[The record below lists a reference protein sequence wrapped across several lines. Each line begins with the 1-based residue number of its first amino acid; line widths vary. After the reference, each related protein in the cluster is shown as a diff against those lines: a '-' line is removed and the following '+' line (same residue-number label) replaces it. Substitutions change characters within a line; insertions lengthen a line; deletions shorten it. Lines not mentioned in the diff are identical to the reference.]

1 MGAVFVIL
9 TALVQRYHSSW
20 VHAVNLGLQ
29 AILRFVGWS
38 LGKAPLRAEPEKE
51 LRTKDNS
58 VIEDIKEFFR
68 QCAIPFVYT
77 WESLGISWLRVVD
90 EWQDFKR
97 WSKDPVDCSAHPQL
111 RQKHALPHY
120 HRALSDQ
127 RVPGSVKDT
136 IAAKMHSATSVS
148 SLDDQDKHA
157 DLPARDSTP
166 HTISR
171 WHPSPLPQNADAGDI
186 SPIVEEPVPEPHPLE
201 IEQPHLAVSSVPSVP
216 PRNLEKR
223 STDGMPRRIVRQDVP
238 RRESDN
244 PIRPGMSP
252 GPSTSWLHDL

>member
-1 MGAVFVIL
+1 MGAVFVVL

-20 VHAVNLGLQ
+20 VHTVTLALQ
-29 AILRFVGWS
+29 ALVRFARWC

-58 VIEDIKEFFR
+58 IIEDMKEFFR

-97 WSKDPVDCSAHPQL
+97 WSKDPVDSSTYPQL
-111 RQKHALPHY
+111 HQKHALPHY

-127 RVPGSVKDT
+127 RDQGPVNDT
-136 IAAKMHSATSVS
+136 IDAKMYSTPLIS
-148 SLDDQDKHA
+148 SLGDQDEHI
-157 DLPARDSTP
+157 DLPARDPTP

-171 WHPSPLPQNADAGDI
+171 WHPNPLPQDADAGEI
-186 SPIVEEPVPEPHPLE
+186 SPIVEEPVSDPHPLK
-201 IEQPHLAVSSVPSVP
+201 IEQPHLAESSVPPVP
-216 PRNLEKR
+216 SRSLERR
-223 STDGMPRRIVRQDVP
+223 SIDGMPRRREEMP
-238 RRESDN
+238 RRRSDN
-244 PIRPGMSP
+244 LIRPGGSP
-252 GPSTSWLHDL
+252 GPSTS